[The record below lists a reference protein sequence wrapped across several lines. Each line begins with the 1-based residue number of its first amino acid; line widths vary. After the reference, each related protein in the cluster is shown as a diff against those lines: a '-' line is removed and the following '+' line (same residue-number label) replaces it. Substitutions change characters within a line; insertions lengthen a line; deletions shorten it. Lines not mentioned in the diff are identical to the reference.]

1 MKSTSHRQ
9 VTGFRLTWR
18 RQPRCKASG
27 GHIHRRVIFNKGPKK
42 KQRYTRVLLDSI
54 RALIILLTALMLA
67 VPAPA
72 REYPVSGPQGGLSM
86 KVCLPKGFDP
96 TTDSCHM
103 EILMHIV
110 EGENHL
116 IIKKRR
122 KVIGIIRDF
131 LKRTL

>member
-1 MKSTSHRQ
+1 MK
-9 VTGFRLTWR
+9 RLLTIT
-18 RQPRCKASG
+18 A
-27 GHIHRRVIFNKGPKK
+27 
-42 KQRYTRVLLDSI
+42 VLLFV
-54 RALIILLTALMLA
+54 AMTAT
-67 VPAPA
+67 A
-72 REYPVSGPQGGLSM
+72 REFSVSGPQGGLSM